1 MRNIGVIPWTVFNL
15 LPFSP
20 FSSQPWALLSLYQAP
35 DLTFL
40 YRAGQIELAD
50 SSAQSSL
57 SWQFTLKPNWAG
69 RRVCPELKPLA
80 FQNTISQVENPNLS
94 SVPGFHTGNCWQFSL
109 QFSICLDPSPDSMLG
124 TAGGSCGS
132 PFYLELVHT
141 PYSLGFAGL
150 SLPQSKVPRKLVVHP
165 GLSLGK
171 DTVTFLGHWWSSKV
185 HMFFCLVLKPW
196 RLLHFWFLNKMFKK

>member
-109 QFSICLDPSPDSMLG
+109 QFSICLESVCSLHSFRPTGLSLSPVPSLLG
-124 TAGGSCGS
+124 TAGVHGSVSIVTVAYEVKAVIKKVSQKPKG
-132 PFYLELVHT
+132 LGI
-141 PYSLGFAGL
+141 SLAL
-150 SLPQSKVPRKLVVHP
+150 RNSKA
-165 GLSLGK
+165 
-171 DTVTFLGHWWSSKV
+171 
-185 HMFFCLVLKPW
+185 
-196 RLLHFWFLNKMFKK
+196 